1 MPKNKN
7 SAGGR
12 PAKNFDPRYG
22 ENKKPYAARTGGPQA
37 GSKSPSHRGY
47 RAEDA
52 NAPKKSRWNA
62 DERADRAARTD
73 ASDGGSRYDRNDR
86 PSSGGYQGR
95 NDRNDR
101 PSTGGYQG
109 RNERPAYNRGG
120 DDRPARSYDRPATG
134 GYQGRNDRNDR
145 PATGGYQGRNER
157 PAYNRGG
164 DDRPARSYDRPATGG
179 YQGRNDRNDRPSTGG
194 YQGRSNDRPA
204 YNRGGDDRP
213 ARSYD
218 RPATGGY
225 QGRNDRNDR
234 PATGGYQG
242 RNERPAYNR
251 GGDDRPA
258 RSYDR
263 PATGGYQGR
272 DDRPARSNDRP
283 SYGRDASNSDRP
295 ARSYDRPATGGYQGR
310 DDRPARSNDRPSYGR
325 PSTGSG
331 TGADRPARSYGGDP
345 RQANRTDRAAGSYED
360 RPKRSYD
367 DRPAR
372 SYDDRPK
379 RSFDDRPA
387 RSFDGAGA
395 GNGRSS
401 DFYPKKDDGAR
412 FVPQDDVVLERLE
425 ADAIEA
431 KDVEGVTFESLG
443 LGGNIVRALEELGAA
458 SPFPIQAATI
468 PDVIAGRDVLGRGR
482 TGSGKTIAFGA
493 PLVEKLMENGGGKN
507 RKPGRKPRALILA
520 PTRELALQIDRTV
533 QPIARAVGLFTTQIY
548 GGVPQGRQ
556 VGALQRGVDIIVGTP
571 GRIEDLIEQ
580 GRLDLSQVTVTVLDE
595 ADHMCDLG
603 FLEPVQRI
611 LRRTAP
617 DGQKLL
623 FSATLDKGVATLVKE
638 FLPNPSVHEVAG
650 EDQASSTIDHRVL
663 VVEHKGKDLLI
674 EQLVDRSEKTLVFAR
689 TRAYADRLTEQ
700 LEDAGIP
707 AVSLH
712 GDLNQARRTRNLE
725 KLTSGRVNV
734 LVATDVAARGIHV
747 DDITLVVQ
755 ADAPD
760 EYKTYLHRAGRT
772 GRAGKVGRVVT
783 IIPRARQRR
792 MTELLDRAEIE
803 ASFVNAAPGDAVVG
817 EISASAV

>member
-1 MPKNKN
+1 MPKNN
-7 SAGGR
+7 TPAGKR
-12 PAKNFDPRYG
+12 PAKNFDPKSKYG
-22 ENKKPYAARTGGPQA
+22 ENKRPFGSRPGAKS
-37 GSKSPSHRGY
+37 GSKSEGHRGY
-47 RAEDA
+47 RPDA
-52 NAPKKSRWNA
+52 GGAPQKSRWNA
-62 DERADRAARTD
+62 DERAERAARFESEERGD
-73 ASDGGSRYDRNDR
+73 RAPRGDRNDR
-86 PSSGGYQGR
+86 PAYNRGG
-95 NDRNDR
+95 D
-101 PSTGGYQG
+101 

-120 DDRPARSYDRPATG
+120 DRNERPAYNRGERTERPSHG
-134 GYQGRNDRNDR
+134 D
-145 PATGGYQGRNER
+145 RNER

-164 DDRPARSYDRPATGG
+164 D
-179 YQGRNDRNDRPSTGG
+179 RNE
-194 YQGRSNDRPA
+194 RPA
-204 YNRGGDDRP
+204 YNRGERTERPSYGD
-213 ARSYD
+213 
-218 RPATGGY
+218 
-225 QGRNDRNDR
+225 
-234 PATGGYQG
+234 

-251 GGDDRPA
+251 GGDRNERPAYNRGERSERPSYGDRNERPSYNRGERTERPSYGDRNERPAYNRGERSERPSYGDRNDRPASNRGGDRTERPAYNRGERSERPSYGDRNDRPAYNRGGDRNERPAYNRGERTERPSYGDRTERPAYNRGERTERPSYGDRPA
-258 RSYDR
+258 R
-263 PATGGYQGR
+263 Q
-272 DDRPARSNDRP
+272 
-283 SYGRDASNSDRP
+283 
-295 ARSYDRPATGGYQGR
+295 
-310 DDRPARSNDRPSYGR
+310 
-325 PSTGSG
+325 
-331 TGADRPARSYGGDP
+331 GDP
-345 RQANRTDRAAGSYED
+345 RQANRTDRPARSYDD
-360 RPKRSYD
+360 RPKRSFE

-379 RSFDDRPA
+379 RSFDDRPK
-387 RSFDGAGA
+387 RSFDDRGASDA
-395 GNGRSS
+395 GRGS
-401 DFYPKKDDGAR
+401 DYYPKRDAGSYT
-412 FVPQDDVVLERLE
+412 PQDDVVLERLE
-425 ADAIEA
+425 ADAIQA
-431 KDVEGVTFESLG
+431 GDVEGVTFESLG
-443 LGGNIVRALEELGAA
+443 LGGNIVRALAELGAD

-623 FSATLDKGVATLVKE
+623 FSATLDKGVAALVNE

-663 VVEHKGKDLLI
+663 VVEHKGKDRLI
-674 EQLVDRSEKTLVFAR
+674 EELVNRTEKTLVFAR
-689 TRAYADRLTEQ
+689 TRAYAERLAEQ
-700 LEDAGIP
+700 LGMAGIP

-772 GRAGKVGRVVT
+772 GRAGKIGRVVT
-783 IIPRARQRR
+783 IIPKARRRR

-803 ASFVNAAPGDAVVG
+803 AAFDDAAPGDQLVEDIAT
-817 EISASAV
+817 A